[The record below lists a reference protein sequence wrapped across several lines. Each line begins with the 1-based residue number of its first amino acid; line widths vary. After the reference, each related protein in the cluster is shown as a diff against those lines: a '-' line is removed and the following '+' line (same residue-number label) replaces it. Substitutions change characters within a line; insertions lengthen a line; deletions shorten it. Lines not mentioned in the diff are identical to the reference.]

1 MSKLH
6 TYTIP
11 KELGSFRSLTATED
25 AAHRILGQICYEKG
39 YVIAEEMS
47 YQNGEAFLSVWDSD
61 HPEYDDEDAI
71 CKITRK
77 AA

>member
-1 MSKLH
+1 MKLY

-11 KELGSFRSLTATED
+11 QILGNFRTLTATEE
-25 AAHRILGQICYEKG
+25 AASRILGQMVYDKG

-47 YQNGEAFLSVWDSD
+47 YSKGEAFLSVWDSD

-71 CKITRK
+71 CKIIRK
-77 AA
+77 PA